1 MEQFVNEIWKP
12 CEVNPVYYVSNYGR
26 VKTIDHKIWCK
37 VNNSYSL
44 RKGHLCK
51 LTNNNSK
58 KYWRVCVQINNKQKM
73 FAVHRLVATA
83 FISNPN
89 NLPQINHIDGNKDNN
104 CVENLEWC
112 TNKYNVLHAHETG
125 LNWTEKHRKRSSL
138 ECNFRKLTIEQVSY
152 IRDTFKNIDC
162 SIRGNKMKFC
172 REMMQKFNL
181 KSPNTILWILKEQ
194 GGTNKYT
201 NQDIVQTTN
210 SSNTSNENCS
220 GKEIAKA

>member
-73 FAVHRLVATA
+73 FSVKPMTP
-83 FISNPN
+83 FKS
-89 NLPQINHIDGNKDNN
+89 
-104 CVENLEWC
+104 
-112 TNKYNVLHAHETG
+112 TNTCG
-125 LNWTEKHRKRSSL
+125 WRKPMTR
-138 ECNFRKLTIEQVSY
+138 
-152 IRDTFKNIDC
+152 
-162 SIRGNKMKFC
+162 
-172 REMMQKFNL
+172 
-181 KSPNTILWILKEQ
+181 
-194 GGTNKYT
+194 
-201 NQDIVQTTN
+201 
-210 SSNTSNENCS
+210 
-220 GKEIAKA
+220 